1 MRSIAQGRG
10 LVIACQC
17 RPCLYEQCLRP
28 LQETAAVRVHG
39 QLLVDGRDFIL
50 QTLGASVAGVS
61 CNAGPL
67 RSGSSLDDAQLT
79 PEALGSGACI
89 GEALSER
96 QERRFREPAFQID
109 WLCELASRH
118 HPCRLCGFGSMTGL
132 FRFLPPV
139 DHSQEIFFGGSIPTQ
154 EKALQC
160 AIHSLNLSQSLSMPN
175 SGPLETFF
183 NLQVAAS
190 GKRLGIQS
198 LAQLVEMVEGR
209 RIGQQIALHQQLVNA
224 LAERV

>member
-50 QTLGASVAGVS
+50 QTLGASVAGAS

-79 PEALGSGACI
+79 PEAFGSGACI

-96 QERRFREPAFQID
+96 QERRFREPAFQVD
-109 WLCELASRH
+109 WLCEL
-118 HPCRLCGFGSMTGL
+118 GSMTGL

-175 SGPLETFF
+175 SGPLDTFF

-198 LAQLVEMVEGR
+198 LTQLVEMVEGR